1 MMFTHTQ
8 IRRGVVQRVV
18 ADGVVLYAEDDSF
31 ALFVPFDQVDA
42 AKAVA
47 DGERQAQV
55 REGRRRAVG
64 L

>member
-1 MMFTHTQ
+1 MFTDTP
-8 IRRGVVQRVV
+8 IRKGVVQRVTS
-18 ADGVVLYAEDDSF
+18 DGVVIYAEDDSF

-47 DGERQAQV
+47 DGERKAQV
-55 REGRRRAVG
+55 AEGRRTVVG

>member
-1 MMFTHTQ
+1 MAHTP

-18 ADGVVLYAEDDSF
+18 ADGVILYAEDDSC

-47 DGERQAQV
+47 DGERKAQV
-55 REGRRRAVG
+55 REGRRRMAA